1 MRVAVIRH
9 HEEDSAG
16 FLAEAFE
23 ARGATLSVHL
33 FPKPDPLP
41 PLDGLDHVILLGATC
56 SVYDEGQNR
65 GWIAAE
71 LDWLRAADA
80 AGVPVLG
87 VCFGAQALAAAFGGR
102 VEAAAR
108 KEIGWTMVDTAD
120 PALVPA
126 GPWLE
131 FHGDRS
137 LPPSSARVLARNEI
151 GVQAFALGRHLA
163 VQFHPEVDGAQLS
176 LWLEAGGRTEALKE
190 GHDPDALLAETFAQE
205 AASRERADALVAA
218 AVLIAD
224 TGRDSWQPAAAAARW
239 RGLARLAAL
248 ASAER
253 MILRS
258 SAASWFF
265 SSSVRPLLTRASPSL
280 KAGNSRSITA
290 RPLGSRLTSTSRPSP
305 SCARRRASPRFSR
318 VFSTPVS
325 VPLVTPASSARCRVC
340 WSPQIH
346 STNSTVNA
354 AQDRSSSTSTCRS
367 MWFRTTLAAR

>member
-16 FLAEAFE
+16 FLAEGFE

-65 GWIAAE
+65 GWIDAE

-108 KEIGWTMVDTAD
+108 KEIGWTMVDTVD

-163 VQFHPEVDGAQLS
+163 VQFHPEVTPGIVEGWSRSDHEDMRRAGVTREELDPAPHAEIAARAAEILFDGFAAR
-176 LWLEAGGRTEALKE
+176 AGLVAI
-190 GHDPDALLAETFAQE
+190 
-205 AASRERADALVAA
+205 ASR
-218 AVLIAD
+218 
-224 TGRDSWQPAAAAARW
+224 T
-239 RGLARLAAL
+239 
-248 ASAER
+248 
-253 MILRS
+253 
-258 SAASWFF
+258 
-265 SSSVRPLLTRASPSL
+265 
-280 KAGNSRSITA
+280 
-290 RPLGSRLTSTSRPSP
+290 
-305 SCARRRASPRFSR
+305 
-318 VFSTPVS
+318 
-325 VPLVTPASSARCRVC
+325 
-340 WSPQIH
+340 
-346 STNSTVNA
+346 
-354 AQDRSSSTSTCRS
+354 
-367 MWFRTTLAAR
+367 

>member
-23 ARGATLSVHL
+23 ARGATFSVHL

-65 GWIAAE
+65 GWIDAE

-224 TGRDSWQPAAAAARW
+224 N
-239 RGLARLAAL
+239 
-248 ASAER
+248 E
-253 MILRS
+253 RS
-258 SAASWFF
+258 SAA
-265 SSSVRPLLTRASPSL
+265 
-280 KAGNSRSITA
+280 
-290 RPLGSRLTSTSRPSP
+290 
-305 SCARRRASPRFSR
+305 
-318 VFSTPVS
+318 
-325 VPLVTPASSARCRVC
+325 
-340 WSPQIH
+340 
-346 STNSTVNA
+346 
-354 AQDRSSSTSTCRS
+354 
-367 MWFRTTLAAR
+367 